1 MIRKWGTF
9 TVSVA
14 PGSHVVRCYYPMN
27 FVSRGGDSSVT
38 VYVSTGEV
46 VAVEYKAPFFGMNPG
61 RWRITEAA

>member
-1 MIRKWGTF
+1 
-9 TVSVA
+9 
-14 PGSHVVRCYYPMN
+14 MN